1 MFLTETLTAS
11 EAVLAPHTASRT
23 PIGLDCKDCSFAEYG
38 RDADL
43 NGPEY
48 LAEQFRAGFMPA
60 YTAIQL
66 LGIVSDQVNRRRVRL
81 AA

>member
-1 MFLTETLTAS
+1 MYCPYTA
-11 EAVLAPHTASRT
+11 LACFVCQAYRA
-23 PIGLDCKDCSFAEYG
+23 GFLDCKDCSFAEYG